1 MKKNN
6 REVVVSKNNKNFVV
20 SKNNKK
26 TLLIILGI
34 IAILL
39 VAIAVSAFI
48 IKYTYHRG
56 FLKEC
61 YRVCYFN
68 KIGTIWEYRPWG
80 YKSEFVEEN
89 RDFPSIETCLSYCMS
104 QRQIDF
110 IKQGK

>member
-6 REVVVSKNNKNFVV
+6 RKTVVLKDRKKNN
-20 SKNNKK
+20 NKRK
-26 TLLIILGI
+26 TFLIVLVIILI
-34 IAILL
+34 FLIAI
-39 VAIAVSAFI
+39 ATSALI
-48 IKYTYHRG
+48 VKYTYHRG

-68 KIGTIWEYRPWG
+68 KSSSLWEYRPWG

-104 QRQIDF
+104 QKQIDF
-110 IKQGK
+110 IKQGE

>member
-1 MKKNN
+1 MFLKNMKKNN
-6 REVVVSKNNKNFVV
+6 TKIVISKNKR
-20 SKNNKK
+20 K
-26 TLLIILGI
+26 TLLMTLGI
-34 IAILL
+34 VTIFLVTIAI
-39 VAIAVSAFI
+39 SAFI

-68 KIGTIWEYRPWG
+68 KIGNIWEYRPWG

-104 QRQIDF
+104 QKQIDF
-110 IKQGK
+110 IEQGK